1 MISLRNLIRNKLRTF
16 LTLSGVSIGI
26 AMYVGV
32 TSYANNLKSE
42 LRLLF
47 TNQYELIVQSREA
60 TSPFSSS
67 ISHEVYERLS
77 KQKGVGSAPAIIL
90 ESIKISKSPYFILA
104 GTSSIEPVLSSI
116 SLVEGRLPDLRKPEV
131 IIGQKASLKLNWKL
145 DETIALGTG
154 NSFKVVGVYATGSR
168 LFDTGMIMSIGDAS
182 RVLNRRGEINITLI
196 RPQKGYAIQKLLRGI
211 RNDFPEL
218 SIVKSQDLLGQIQFV
233 QVVDA
238 VSNGLSMIAVLIAG
252 VFVSNTMLMAITERT
267 REVGILMAV
276 GWSRWMISRIIVVE
290 TLMICTLGGM
300 LGNGL
305 GFLMLWLFS
314 NSNIIGLDWATAT
327 LNPGIL
333 LRSVLLSVILGLVCS
348 VYPAGVA
355 SRLSP
360 VQALRFE

>member
-1 MISLRNLIRNKLRTF
+1 M
-16 LTLSGVSIGI
+16 
-26 AMYVGV
+26 
-32 TSYANNLKSE
+32 
-42 LRLLF
+42 
-47 TNQYELIVQSREA
+47 
-60 TSPFSSS
+60 
-67 ISHEVYERLS
+67 
-77 KQKGVGSAPAIIL
+77 
-90 ESIKISKSPYFILA
+90 
-104 GTSSIEPVLSSI
+104 
-116 SLVEGRLPDLRKPEV
+116 
-131 IIGQKASLKLNWKL
+131 
-145 DETIALGTG
+145 
-154 NSFKVVGVYATGSR
+154 
-168 LFDTGMIMSIGDAS
+168 
-182 RVLNRRGEINITLI
+182 
-196 RPQKGYAIQKLLRGI
+196 
-211 RNDFPEL
+211 
-218 SIVKSQDLLGQIQFV
+218 KSQDLLGQIQFV